1 VVWYKAWVESRLRF
15 LAAAAVMA
23 AVCGAAV
30 LGHDAIQSVLANRPA
45 PPATYAAY
53 VHRVSYGGLTRVLF
67 MTFAMVL
74 GVGGLLRERELGT
87 SAFTLALPVARTRLV
102 LVRAAAG
109 LLEIAAIALIQG
121 LAIVTLSPLV
131 HQIYPPSQALEYALL
146 WSAGGAALFAVAFL
160 ASAVCSGEYTA
171 FIVAQIALLV
181 HTVSTQFVR
190 IARPATWPYLA
201 TLQEIMSGLH
211 MSYLDPKQSL
221 LIGPLPLVPVAIV
234 TLLTA
239 ALIACAVAVT
249 IRQDF

>member
-1 VVWYKAWVESRLRF
+1 MVWYKAWVESRLRF

-121 LAIVTLSPLV
+121 LAIVTLSRGLKAR
-131 HQIYPPSQALEYALL
+131 YPRHRA
-146 WSAGGAALFAVAFL
+146 
-160 ASAVCSGEYTA
+160 
-171 FIVAQIALLV
+171 
-181 HTVSTQFVR
+181 
-190 IARPATWPYLA
+190 IARWTFPIAMTPPYRSASWRFRLRK
-201 TLQEIMSGLH
+201 LKSMMS
-211 MSYLDPKQSL
+211 MPP
-221 LIGPLPLVPVAIV
+221 IGSG
-234 TLLTA
+234 
-239 ALIACAVAVT
+239 
-249 IRQDF
+249 